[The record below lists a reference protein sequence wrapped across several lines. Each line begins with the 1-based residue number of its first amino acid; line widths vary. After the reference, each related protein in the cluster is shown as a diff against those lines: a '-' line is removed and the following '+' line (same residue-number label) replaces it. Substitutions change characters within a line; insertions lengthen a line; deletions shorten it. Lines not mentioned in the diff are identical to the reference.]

1 MRVAIYLRV
10 SKKDGSQDTSN
21 QLLQLEAYCAAA
33 GWSVVGIY
41 RDEESGRKGRGVREG
56 FDTMFRDAGKR
67 KFDLVLFWSLDRFSR
82 EGIAATLNYL
92 RLLES
97 QKVGF
102 HSYQE
107 EFLNT
112 DSELVRPIL
121 LSIIS
126 HFAAYEAKR
135 ISERTRAGLE
145 RAVRAGKRLGRPSRQ
160 AAYREAVE
168 RLWADHWSVPAIV
181 RQLRCAVSESTVRRI
196 IAAAQQVK
204 ESPHTR
210 GDDP

>member
-21 QLLQLEAYCAAA
+21 QLAQLEAYCAVA

-145 RAVRAGKRLGRPSRQ
+145 RAVRAGKRLGRPNKQGIYQNDVVAMRQ
-160 AAYREAVE
+160 AGKTVREIATALNG
-168 RLWADHWSVPAIV
+168 RM
-181 RQLRCAVSESTVRRI
+181 SESSIRRTI
-196 IAAAQQVK
+196 KQ
-204 ESPHTR
+204 HNR
-210 GDDP
+210 